1 MKDDRNVRARER
13 RMIEDVDAGV
23 LDTPDLCVADLF
35 ADAATTSPPA
45 DTVLGLFCQQVAAL
59 AALTQTE
66 IRELEPRLAEEA
78 AALALID
85 AAGALRHLAN
95 TTRPCDSATARRRTR
110 LADALQRDAGS
121 LLYARSTR
129 TCRR

>member
-1 MKDDRNVRARER
+1 MDDRNVRARER

-23 LDTPDLCVADLF
+23 LDTADLCVADLF

-45 DTVLGLFCQQVAAL
+45 GTVLGLFCQQAAAL

-66 IRELEPRLAEEA
+66 LRELEPRLAEEA

-85 AAGALRHLAN
+85 AAGALRHLADQSGD
-95 TTRPCDSATARRRTR
+95 RATARRRTR
-110 LADALQRDAGS
+110 LADALEQETAN
-121 LLYARSTR
+121 LLYTRSTL